1 MASGT
6 KIRKGQ
12 IKTEEFIIP
21 SSQSP
26 AWTSEELTASQKAI
40 ADKIANSI
48 AGVSG
53 AMVYKGAWSGVPAN
67 GTGVKAGWVYVFEGN
82 GTTPTG
88 VTLESGDMLI
98 AESDG
103 ANPSTAA
110 DWTIVQT
117 NIDDAYLWT
126 KLKAM
131 LVQGNN
137 VTLTKND
144 TNKTCTVTFTPV
156 YPTIS
161 NGNAESGKYV
171 SGMSINSSGQISVT
185 KANLPAQGVLAES
198 MVFGE
203 VPSGTTD
210 GRNRKFILA
219 NKAIDRTI
227 RVYVNGVRQKLDLDY
242 TIVVPDG
249 STPTTS
255 ILFADGAYIPDEA
268 DTLLVDY
275 LKA

>member
-1 MASGT
+1 MAST

-53 AMVYKGAWSGVPAN
+53 AMVYKGAWSGVPTN
-67 GTGVKAGWVYVFEGN
+67 GTGVKAGWVYVFEGS
-82 GTTPTG
+82 GTAPTG

-161 NGNAESGKYV
+161 NGNAVSGSYV
-171 SGMSINSSGQISVT
+171 SGLSIDSSGQINVT
-185 KANLPAQGVLAES
+185 KGTLPAQGVLAENL
-198 MVFGE
+198 VYGE
-203 VPSGTTD
+203 VPSGTAD
-210 GRNRKFILA
+210 GRNRKFVLA
-219 NKAIDRTI
+219 NKAIDRTV
-227 RVYVNGVRQKLDLDY
+227 RVYVNGVRQKEGLDY
-242 TIVVPDG
+242 RVLAPGDG
-249 STPTTS
+249 VDTSS
-255 ILFADGAYIPDEA
+255 ILFNDGAYVPDAE

-275 LKA
+275 MKA

>member
-1 MASGT
+1 MAST

-53 AMVYKGAWSGVPAN
+53 AMVYKGAWSGVPTN
-67 GTGVKAGWVYVFEGN
+67 GTGVKAGWVYVFEGS
-82 GTTPTG
+82 GTAPTG

-144 TNKTCTVTFTPV
+144 SSKTCTVTFAPV

-161 NGNAESGKYV
+161 NGNAVNGSYV
-171 SGMSINSSGQISVT
+171 SGLSIDSSGQINVT
-185 KANLPAQGVLAES
+185 KGTLPAQGVLAENL
-198 MVFGE
+198 VYGE
-203 VPSGTTD
+203 VPSGTAD
-210 GRNRKFILA
+210 GRNRQFVLA
-219 NKAIDRTI
+219 NKVIDRTV
-227 RVYVNGVRQKLDLDY
+227 RVYVNGVRQKEGLDY
-242 TIVVPDG
+242 RVVAPSGDV
-249 STPTTS
+249 TTSS
-255 ILFADGAYIPDEA
+255 ILFNDGAYIPDAE

-275 LKA
+275 MKA